1 METARDLEERLGAM
15 SLSRDGGIDELRVA
29 GLTLRGV
36 ARGGVETCLMVPE
49 LGLMFDVGM
58 VVPGCHSYREL
69 LVSHGHA
76 DHLGGVAYLLSQR
89 QLMRLP
95 PPIVHVPEEIVAP
108 LRVISHIFHW
118 IDKLLVDGIVN
129 LFGFIPRLFAW
140 IIRPSQSGVLQGYA
154 VNMAGGLV
162 ILLFVVLVVVMRAG
176 GAA

>member
-1 METARDLEERLGAM
+1 MFGPIPKLAENKWYV
-15 SLSRDGGIDELRVA
+15 DEIYNAIL
-29 GLTLRGV
+29 
-36 ARGGVETCLMVPE
+36 
-49 LGLMFDVGM
+49 
-58 VVPGCHSYREL
+58 VV
-69 LVSHGHA
+69 
-76 DHLGGVAYLLSQR
+76 
-89 QLMRLP
+89 
-95 PPIVHVPEEIVAP
+95 P

-154 VNMAGGLV
+154 VSMAGGLV